1 MSFWP
6 SLDIVGRRIGYA
18 RVSTADQ
25 KLAMQLDAL
34 NGVGCD
40 TIFKDHGVSGTQ
52 ASRPGLDDALSDLR
66 EGDALIVFKL
76 DRLGRSVLHL
86 SDLLARFQN
95 EGIHFVS
102 LSEGVNTTT
111 SGGRMIYHLF
121 STIAEFERDLIRER
135 TVHGLE
141 AAKARGQ
148 TLGRPRLLDPQ
159 TVLEAHRHVAQ
170 KGVGIGEMAER
181 LGVSHSTLAR
191 AFKEQFPDQHSFLG

>member
-6 SLDIVGRRIGYA
+6 SLDIGGRRIGYA

-40 TIFKDHGVSGTQ
+40 LIFKDHGVSGAK
-52 ASRPGLDDALSDLR
+52 ASRPGLDDALGELKA
-66 EGDALIVFKL
+66 GDALVVFKL

-111 SGGRMIYHLF
+111 SGGRMVYHLF

-135 TVHGLE
+135 TMHGLE

-148 TLGRPRLLDPQ
+148 TLGRPRLLDPS
-159 TVLEAHRHVAQ
+159 TVIEAHRHVAQ
-170 KGVGIGEMAER
+170 KDVGIGEMAQR

-191 AFKEQFPDQHSFLG
+191 AFKMYLSNQSCLTA